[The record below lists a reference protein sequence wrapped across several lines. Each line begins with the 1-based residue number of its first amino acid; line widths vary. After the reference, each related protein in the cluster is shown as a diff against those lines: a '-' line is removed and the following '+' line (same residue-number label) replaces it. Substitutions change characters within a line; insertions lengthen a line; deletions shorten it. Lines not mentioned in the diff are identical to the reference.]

1 MANLLVDTLSDY
13 TDIYMVYSLYNMV
26 DIAVGEAYL
35 SNRCICFASD
45 FMLFRICTHMVAA

>member
-13 TDIYMVYSLYNMV
+13 ADIYMVYSLYNS

-35 SNRCICFASD
+35 SNRCIYFASD
-45 FMLFRICTHMVAA
+45 LMLFSICTYMEPP